1 MRASVIFFTS
11 SKWNAIILMGWRI
24 YGECALE
31 LRGSQFDATGSYYHL
46 IIYGFAH
53 YLNRL

>member
-1 MRASVIFFTS
+1 
-11 SKWNAIILMGWRI
+11 MGWHI
-24 YGECALE
+24 YGEFTLE
-31 LRGSQFDATGSYYHL
+31 LRGSQFDGTGTLYYHL